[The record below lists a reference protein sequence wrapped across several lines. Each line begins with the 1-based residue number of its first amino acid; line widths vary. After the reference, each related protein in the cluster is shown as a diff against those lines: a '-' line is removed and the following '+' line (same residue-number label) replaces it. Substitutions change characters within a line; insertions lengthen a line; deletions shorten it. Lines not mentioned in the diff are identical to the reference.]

1 VSALH
6 SIGFARA
13 RARACCVCANVTVNG
28 CVCVCVCVCG
38 EWMCVYLCA
47 RVCTAPGSPARGP
60 RSPFAVSRPPNYLP
74 LRSELNESRR
84 VTVAIR
90 RVSPPRQSPP
100 DGAGGGRREGRK
112 RTIARTRRARQAME
126 RNERRESGITA
137 GGREGD
143 WAGGGGRRQEKLA
156 KFYQAIFLTR
166 NG

>member
-1 VSALH
+1 
-6 SIGFARA
+6 
-13 RARACCVCANVTVNG
+13 
-28 CVCVCVCVCG
+28 VCVSV
-38 EWMCVYLCA
+38 

-112 RTIARTRRARQAME
+112 RTIASDETSETGDGEERAEGKR
-126 RNERRESGITA
+126 GY

-143 WAGGGGRRQEKLA
+143 WAGGGGGGGRKSWPSFIRLFSLPEMAEFNPELGLA
-156 KFYQAIFLTR
+156 SSPQITP
-166 NG
+166 